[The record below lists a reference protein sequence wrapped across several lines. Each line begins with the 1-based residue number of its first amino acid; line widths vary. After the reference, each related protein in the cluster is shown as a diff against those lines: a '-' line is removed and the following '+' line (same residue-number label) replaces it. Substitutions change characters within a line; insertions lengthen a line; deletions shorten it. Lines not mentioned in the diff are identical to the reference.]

1 MFGHAEIRRLGALC
15 TVLAASVLLLA
26 GCEENAPTA
35 LDVEAATPGE
45 PTFSPGGAPGQL
57 DPAVRGQLEELRQST
72 ARYHDIEAAEA
83 DGWDVRFPPECLTH
97 AELGG
102 MGYHLLN
109 QDLLDGQI
117 TVEQPEFM
125 VYEPGPG
132 GQMKLVSV
140 EYVIP
145 FDVRPAD
152 GEPPTLFGRE
162 FHPNETYGVWA
173 FHVWIWRHN
182 PRGIFEDWNPMVSC
196 EHAEDVR
203 TFPEE

>member
-1 MFGHAEIRRLGALC
+1 MFDGSNAGRLPVLC
-15 TVLAASVLLLA
+15 GGLVLAALAGA
-26 GCEENAPTA
+26 GCEEAVPTD
-35 LDVEAATPGE
+35 LDAEARAVLDTDGN
-45 PTFSPGGAPGQL
+45 TGRL
-57 DPAVRGQLEELRQST
+57 DPAVRDQLEELRNAT
-72 ARYHDIEAAEA
+72 ASYHDIRNAEA
-83 DGWDVRFPPECLTH
+83 DGWDARFPPECLTH

-109 QDLLDGQI
+109 PSLLDGET

-162 FHPNETYGVWA
+162 FHANDTYGVWA

-182 PRGIFEDWNPMVSC
+182 PRGIFEDWNPKVSC
-196 EHAEDVR
+196 EHADDVR
-203 TFPEE
+203 TFPGE